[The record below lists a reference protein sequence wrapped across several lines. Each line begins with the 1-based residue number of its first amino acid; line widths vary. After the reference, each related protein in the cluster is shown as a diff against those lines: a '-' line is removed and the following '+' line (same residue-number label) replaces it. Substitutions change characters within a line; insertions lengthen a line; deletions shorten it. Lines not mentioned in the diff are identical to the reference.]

1 MKPPIPQN
9 EDERVWALTE
19 LDIDYSDTSDLLK
32 DLVEL
37 AAKIAGTKI
46 SLINLIDTY
55 TQWTVANFGL
65 PIDQIKREDSVCQ
78 YTITQ
83 DGSFEVKSLSAD
95 ERFKDKFY
103 VVDDPNL
110 EYYFG
115 IPLATQD
122 GLNLGALCVLDTSVK
137 TLSPEK

>member
-1 MKPPIPQN
+1 MQQPIPKN

-19 LDIDYSDTSDLLK
+19 YDIDYSDTASLLK

-65 PIDQIKREDSVCQ
+65 P
-78 YTITQ
+78 
-83 DGSFEVKSLSAD
+83 L
-95 ERFKDKFY
+95 
-103 VVDDPNL
+103 
-110 EYYFG
+110 
-115 IPLATQD
+115 
-122 GLNLGALCVLDTSVK
+122 
-137 TLSPEK
+137 

>member
-1 MKPPIPQN
+1 MQPPIPKN

-19 LDIDYSDTSDLLK
+19 YDIDYSDTASLLK

-65 PIDQIKREDSVCQ
+65 PLWVSSPK
-78 YTITQ
+78 
-83 DGSFEVKSLSAD
+83 KST
-95 ERFKDKFY
+95 
-103 VVDDPNL
+103 VNL
-110 EYYFG
+110 
-115 IPLATQD
+115 
-122 GLNLGALCVLDTSVK
+122 
-137 TLSPEK
+137 